1 LSFTRAAVLFLK
13 SQIVSIMCCYVM
25 SHDLVGLDIGMHL

>member
-1 LSFTRAAVLFLK
+1 
-13 SQIVSIMCCYVM
+13 MCCYVI